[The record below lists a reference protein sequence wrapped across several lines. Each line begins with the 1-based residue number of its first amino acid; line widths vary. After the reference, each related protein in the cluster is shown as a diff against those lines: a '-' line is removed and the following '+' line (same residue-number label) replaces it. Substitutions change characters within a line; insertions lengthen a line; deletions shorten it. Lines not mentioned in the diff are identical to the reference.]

1 LIEHG
6 TCIGRRGRVEA
17 KVQGHDL
24 PALVLRGLAA
34 MRAATS
40 TTDLR
45 TQKSVL
51 ATQQAKARVTL
62 A

>member
-24 PALVLRGLAA
+24 PALVLRGPAA
-34 MRAATS
+34 MRAATW

-51 ATQQAKARVTL
+51 AAQQAKARL